1 MAAPRALAKRCR
13 SPRSCYHRCMS
24 MSLADMSLRRR
35 LSGRVASLPAAA
47 KTNIILYA
55 LLTAMAATFRLRPRM
70 RAYLRGRDGWMNFG
84 IGVRTRDDSVRQSIH
99 FEGGRARVRLG
110 IPTDIDTVLCFKDE
124 SVVLKMLEI
133 TPEEVM
139 DLLLKS
145 EMSTEGNLATLSKFN
160 FLLSVVLRDRHRA
173 MREARRS
180 QKHAQ
185 READIAAETE
195 TLPPRTPGSGVTS
208 RGLRGSPCDEV
219 KHLEDPYLSDYAIDD
234 FPRLKRF
241 LDLHFTKKPAI
252 CHERALLVTEWCREH
267 GFERQSNGEPW
278 VPELRQA
285 KLFKHLMESRRPIIR
300 EGDLI
305 AGTTTTQ
312 EIGVVLYPDTH
323 ATMIWGELFSAPDR
337 ELNPYD
343 IAQDTREILHFDVF
357 PYWEK
362 RNIREWVRREHGG
375 LLGQALDERFAVYFI
390 WKTVAIS
397 HTIADFPKLL
407 RLGTSG
413 MIEELRKEQEATP
426 EQQRDKRNLLEA
438 MVLVLE
444 GMTSY
449 ADRLSR
455 QAALDAE
462 VEVDPERKRE
472 LEELCRICAKV
483 PRFPSESVHEA
494 LNAIWIVWVG
504 LHMENTNAGL
514 SLGRMDQWLQ
524 PYFLADVARLETADA
539 VTRYVERVIELVG
552 CFYMRCTDHLP
563 LVPDIGNFLFGGSSS
578 DQAITLGGMTPRGE
592 NAVNDMTY
600 IFLKVT
606 EMLGIRDP
614 NVNARFNAEVNS
626 ESYMKRLC
634 EVNLITTAT
643 PSLHNDRAVM
653 AALAEFD
660 YPAEHLRD
668 WAATGCVEP
677 TLSGRHMGH
686 TGNIMFNMVA
696 PLEMALNDGR
706 HPLMDWKVGPSTG
719 EDFASF
725 EDFFASFEKQFGFL
739 VDQMCE
745 YNDRLGE
752 AHALLRP
759 TPLLSSLIEGSL
771 QSGLD
776 VTKGGARYN
785 TTGVACIGLSDVTD
799 SLMTIKRLVFEKGVI
814 TFDELKRAL
823 ANNFESHP
831 LVHTLIQKKVPKFGS
846 GDEEALA
853 MANRVA
859 GFAHDC
865 LAAHR
870 NYRGAKYT
878 AGFWSMSN
886 HVAFGCLSGALP
898 SGRVAGR
905 PFTPGL
911 TPHPS
916 ASKTLLDPIRDV
928 ARLDPANM
936 TNNIAFNVKVTPG
949 ASDTHAQ
956 AVDNI
961 QAYAKSYFD
970 LGGMQMQFNVV
981 TSAHLRDA
989 MLHPE
994 LHRHLLVRISGYNA
1008 YFVTLN
1014 REMQLELVDRADY
1027 QV

>member
-1 MAAPRALAKRCR
+1 MLTLTSSSVLP
-13 SPRSCYHRCMS
+13 
-24 MSLADMSLRRR
+24 LRQRIGKR
-35 LSGRVASLPAAA
+35 LSAGGAAA
-47 KTNIILYA
+47 KTNLILFG
-55 LLTAMAATFRLRPRM
+55 LLNAMAATIRLRPRI
-70 RAYLRGRDGWMNFG
+70 RAYLRGRDGWMDFG
-84 IGVRTRDDSVRQSIH
+84 IGVRTRDGSVRQSIR
-99 FEGGRARVRLG
+99 FEGGRARVRFG
-110 IPTDIDTVLCFKDE
+110 IPDDVDTVLCFKDE
-124 SVVLKMLEI
+124 RVVLKMLDL

-145 EMSTEGNLATLSKFN
+145 ELSTEGNLATLSKFN

-173 MREARRS
+173 MREAKRLE
-180 QKHAQ
+180 QKRQ
-185 READIAAETE
+185 READLAAAGESCAKSDPAGHRRRE
-195 TLPPRTPGSGVTS
+195 R
-208 RGLRGSPCDEV
+208 LRATRCDDV
-219 KHLEDPYLSDYAIDD
+219 SHLEDPYLSAYSLED

-241 LDLHFTKKPAI
+241 LDIHFERKPAL
-252 CHERALLVTEWCREH
+252 CHERPVLVTEWCRKH
-267 GFERQSNGEPW
+267 GFEKQANGEPW

-285 KLFKHLMESRRPIIR
+285 HLFKHLLENRQPIIR

-305 AGTTTTQ
+305 AGTTTTK

-323 ATMIWGELFSAPDR
+323 ATMIWGELFSVPERA
-337 ELNPYD
+337 LNPYD
-343 IAQDTREILHFDVF
+343 IAPETRDILHFDVF

-362 RNIREWVRREHGG
+362 RNIREWVRREHAG
-375 LLGQALDERFAVYFI
+375 LLGQRLDERFAVYFM
-390 WKTVAIS
+390 WKTAAIS

-413 MIEELRKEQEATP
+413 MIEEIRNEHDATAG
-426 EQQRDKRNLLEA
+426 EDRAKRSLLEA
-438 MVLVLE
+438 MILTLE
-444 GMTSY
+444 GMTAY
-449 ADRLSR
+449 ADNLSR
-455 QAALDAE
+455 QAAREAE
-462 VEVDPERKRE
+462 AATDPERKRE
-472 LEELCRICAKV
+472 LVELSRICAKV
-483 PRFPSESVHEA
+483 PRFPAESVHEA

-524 PYFLADVARLETADA
+524 PYFLSDVAKLDGADA
-539 VTRYVERVIELVG
+539 VERYVARVIELVG

-578 DQAITLGGMTPRGE
+578 DQAITLGGVTPAGK

-614 NVNARFNAEVNS
+614 NVNARFNAGVNS
-626 ESYMKRLC
+626 EAYLERLC

-643 PSLHNDRAVM
+643 PSLHNDSVVM
-653 AALAEFD
+653 AALGEFD
-660 YPAEHLRD
+660 YPPEHLRD

-719 EDFASF
+719 DGFSSF
-725 EDFFASFEKQFGFL
+725 DDFFAAFKTQFGFL

-771 QSGLD
+771 RSGRD
-776 VTKGGARYN
+776 VTRGGATYN
-785 TTGVACIGLSDVTD
+785 TTGVACIGLSDVVD
-799 SLMTIKRLVFEKGVI
+799 SMMTVKRLVFEQRAI
-814 TFDELKRAL
+814 TFAELKRAL
-823 ANNFESHP
+823 ADNFESHERIRA
-831 LVHTLIQKKVPKFGS
+831 LILKKVPKFGS
-846 GDEEALA
+846 GDDEALA

-859 GFAHDC
+859 AFAHDC
-865 LAAHR
+865 LGEHR
-870 NYRGAKYT
+870 NHRNAKYT

-898 SGRVAGR
+898 SGRVAGK

-928 ARLDPANM
+928 ARLDPTNM
-936 TNNIAFNVKVTPG
+936 TNNIAFNVKVMPSP
-949 ASDTHAQ
+949 SDSHER

-961 QAYAKSYFD
+961 RAYAKSYFD

-981 TSAHLRDA
+981 TSEVLREA
-989 MLHPE
+989 MLHPD

-1014 REMQLELVDRADY
+1014 RQMQLELIDRADY